1 MKKIIIALFF
11 LVSTLGI
18 THVNA
23 QTKPTDKKPAKT
35 VAVKAKESTPKDK
48 SLLKKDGTPDMR
60 MKENKEAA
68 KAKPSGPL
76 KKDGTADMRYKTNKD
91 KVKAK
96 K

>member
-11 LVSTLGI
+11 LVSTFGI
-18 THVNA
+18 TANA
-23 QTKPTDKKPAKT
+23 QTKPTAKKPAKT
-35 VAVKAKESTPKDK
+35 VAVKAKESTLKDK

-76 KKDGTADMRYKTNKD
+76 KKDGTADMRYKANKD
-91 KVKAK
+91 KAK
-96 K
+96 SKK